1 MNDPSA
7 ATDSSPSSAIAP
19 HPLVPPARARRIAPR
34 TTVSGERD
42 VAATLRGIA
51 LWATPVLALLLAYA
65 IPLLIVPPTHA
76 TPLIDDWNYLL
87 SVRHLVDRGEL
98 WVAPWTAA
106 TLVLQIGWGALFALV
121 LGVTP
126 VALRW
131 STLVASFAGTV
142 TCFALFRELGAPKLR
157 AVAGALA
164 VWLNPLVLTL
174 SYTFMTEI
182 PYAAL
187 LNLGIYAT
195 VRAVRRQDPT
205 WLAYSSAFAG
215 LAFLVR
221 QQGVLLPLATV
232 GWFVLVQSS
241 WYRSDRLRLLGATLG
256 PCLVAVV
263 VYFAWTIGAG
273 IPSTQGDYIDSVQR
287 AGLGGVLDHLWRLAT
302 VAVFFLGLFIFPV
315 VLGALRSLP
324 TAWRRAGLGSRI
336 AAVALLIGLLTWTR
350 WYADR
355 SNDRTFPF
363 IPWGSVLHEDGIG
376 VLDAEGLR
384 PFFFEAWVY
393 ATMAIVL
400 AMTAAAGFL
409 LVAGRPRETAD
420 GETRAFFWSS
430 LGGLLAV
437 LAAGQFAGAILPSLY
452 IRRWITFDRYY
463 LPMISMAIG
472 LLLWSLRDRPLAW
485 APVAAGLLLYAFVG
499 LVGLQDW
506 FAFKQAQWSA
516 ATWLVQEQGV
526 PARQVDGAVQ
536 WDGTLFYEA
545 HVANPADWAQ
555 RRVDD
560 PWWLWIVAPMID
572 PVYIVAASPHPKPG
586 YELFNRRPYHSWI
599 RDDEDSWVY
608 IWHRLPA

>member
-1 MNDPSA
+1 MRRLLIQAGP
-7 ATDSSPSSAIAP
+7 I
-19 HPLVPPARARRIAPR
+19 LV
-34 TTVSGERD
+34 
-42 VAATLRGIA
+42 
-51 LWATPVLALLLAYA
+51 LLAAYA
-65 IPLLIVPPTHA
+65 VPLLIVPPTHA

-131 STLVASFAGTV
+131 STLVASFGGTV
-142 TCFALFRELGAPKLR
+142 ACFALFRELGASKPR
-157 AVAGALA
+157 AFAGALA
-164 VWLNPLVLTL
+164 VWFNPLVLTL

-195 VRAVRRQDPT
+195 VRAVRREDPG
-205 WLAYSSAFAG
+205 WLAQASAFAG

-221 QQGVLLPLATV
+221 QQGVMLPLATV
-232 GWFVLVQSS
+232 GWLLLVRPS
-241 WYRSDRLRLLGATLG
+241 WYRVDRLRVLGATIG

-263 VYFAWTIGAG
+263 IYFAWTIGAG
-273 IPSTQGDYIDSVQR
+273 IPSTQGDYLNSVQR
-287 AGLGGVLDHLWRLAT
+287 AGVGGVLNHLWRLAT

-315 VLGALRSLP
+315 VLGALRGLP
-324 TAWRRAGLGSRI
+324 TAWERTGLRSRVGAI
-336 AAVALLIGLLTWTR
+336 ALLIGLLAWTR

-355 SNDRTFPF
+355 SNGRTFPF

-384 PFFFEAWVY
+384 PFFFPGWVY
-393 ATMAIVL
+393 ATIAIVL
-400 AMTAAAGFL
+400 AVTAAAGFI
-409 LVAGRPRETAD
+409 LVAGREREAAD
-420 GETRAFFWSS
+420 ERRRWHFWPS
-430 LGGLLAV
+430 LGGLLAA
-437 LAAGQFAGAILPSLY
+437 LAAGQFAGAILPSLF
-452 IRRWITFDRYY
+452 IWQWITFDRYY
-463 LPMISMAIG
+463 LPMIPLAIG
-472 LLLWSLRDRPLAW
+472 LLLWSLRNRPLDL
-485 APVAAGLLLYAFVG
+485 APVAVG
-499 LVGLQDW
+499 LTLFAVVGLAGLQDW
-506 FAFKQAQWSA
+506 FAFKQAQWDA

-545 HVANPADWAQ
+545 HVANPTDWAQ
-555 RRVDD
+555 RRVGD

-572 PVYIVAASPHPKPG
+572 PVYIVAASPRPKPG
-586 YELFNRRPYHSWI
+586 YELYNRRPYHSWV
-599 RDDEDSWVY
+599 RDDDDSWVY
-608 IWHRLPA
+608 IWHRQPG

>member
-1 MNDPSA
+1 M
-7 ATDSSPSSAIAP
+7 
-19 HPLVPPARARRIAPR
+19 
-34 TTVSGERD
+34 SGERD
-42 VAATLRGIA
+42 VVAMLRGVA
-51 LWATPVLALLLAYA
+51 RWASPVLVLLLAYA

-142 TCFALFRELGAPKLR
+142 TCFALFRELGAPKPR
-157 AVAGALA
+157 AVAAALA
-164 VWLNPLVLTL
+164 VWFNPLVLTL

-195 VRAVRRQDPT
+195 VRAVRRHDPT
-205 WLAYSSAFAG
+205 WLAYASVFAG
-215 LAFLVR
+215 MAFLVR

-232 GWFVLVQSS
+232 GWFLLVRPN
-241 WYRSDRLRLLGATLG
+241 WYRAGRLHVLGATLG

-273 IPSTQGDYIDSVQR
+273 IPSTQSDYIDSVQR

-302 VAVFFLGLFIFPV
+302 VAVFFLGLFIFPI
-315 VLGALRSLP
+315 VLGAWRSLP
-324 TAWRRAGLGSRI
+324 TAWRHAGLVSRI
-336 AAVALLIGLLTWTR
+336 ATVALLVGLMQWTR

-384 PFFFEAWVY
+384 PFFFDAWVY
-393 ATMAIVL
+393 ATMAVVF
-400 AMTAAAGFL
+400 AVTAVAGFVL
-409 LVAGRPRETAD
+409 IAGRERETAS

-452 IRRWITFDRYY
+452 IWRWITFDRYY
-463 LPMISMAIG
+463 LPMIPMAIG
-472 LLLWSLRDRPLAW
+472 LLLWSLRDRPLAL

-506 FAFKQAQWSA
+506 FAFKQAQWNA

-555 RRVDD
+555 RRVGD

-586 YELFNRRPYHSWI
+586 YELYNRRPYHSWI
-599 RDDEDSWVY
+599 RDDDDSWVY
-608 IWHRLPA
+608 IWHRLPG